1 MGKASRKKQ
10 AKKAQSQQLGK
21 TPKAGAKSAQNS
33 GPSRFFSSDSQRML
47 WLQAAIVFG
56 FAFLLYANTLTHDY
70 AVDDT
75 LVILENRLT
84 KKGFEG
90 IPKLMTTD
98 AFYGFFGEDYKFV
111 AGGRY
116 RPLSLVTFAIE
127 WEIFEDIQF
136 IEHATVA
143 HFVNVLLYAITG
155 VVLLLLLY
163 KLLRTKIPDSWAL
176 TVPFMA
182 ALLYIGHPIHT
193 EAVANIKGRD
203 EIMGFLFAIL
213 TLWFSIRYVTTARM
227 RELIIA
233 LAMYVLALLA
243 KENPITFLAV
253 IPLAMYIFTEA
264 KPPHYAKTLIPLVGL
279 SVIYIYLR
287 QTFTDVALTAETN
300 EVLNQPFL
308 YASTSEKYAT
318 ISHILGKYLKLLF
331 IPHPLT
337 HDYYYN
343 QIPMIGWGNIK
354 ALLPLFVNLG
364 LIGYAFYRL
373 PKKDEMA
380 FAILYY
386 FITLSIV
393 SNIVVVVGT
402 TMSERFLFMP
412 SLGFALAIAVLL
424 QRLASKLQNS
434 NITLQSFFRSPAVL
448 GILLLVLGLYSFK
461 TVHRNQAWK
470 NDFTLFQTD
479 VKHSPNSAKIR
490 NALGGELVAQAK
502 QVESEAKKNEY
513 LNRAI
518 KHLNKAIEIY
528 PTYLNAWLLLGN
540 AHYDLTGD
548 PDQAKQYYE
557 KTLELKP
564 NYFEGNYNL
573 GSIYL
578 ENDRYKEAI
587 PYLEKAVNIEPQKFE
602 ARYNLA
608 EAYLEGGQPDKAID
622 VYNKLLEQR
631 PNMANL
637 YYKLG
642 LAYGKHKG
650 NYDQGI
656 SYLKKAINME
666 PDNATYYEDLG
677 VAYGMKEEYRQA
689 IDAFKK
695 AIDLRPNYAKIYQNL
710 GVTYKQLG
718 NDQKA
723 KEYFQKAQ
731 QLKQSQER

>member
-10 AKKAQSQQLGK
+10 TKQQQDQ
-21 TPKAGAKSAQNS
+21 THTTRSAKSSS
-33 GPSRFFSSDSQRML
+33 GQSFFPKGWLPASNSQRML

-56 FAFLLYANTLTHDY
+56 FAFLLYANTLGHEY

-75 LVILENRLT
+75 LVILKNSLT
-84 KKGFEG
+84 KQG
-90 IPKLMTTD
+90 IEAIPQIMTTD

-127 WEIFEDIQF
+127 WELFGKTPF
-136 IEHATVA
+136 VSHL
-143 HFVNVLLYAITG
+143 VNVLLYGITG
-155 VVLLLLLY
+155 VVLLFLLY
-163 KLLRTKIPDSWAL
+163 RLLNSKIPESWAL

-182 ALLYIGHPIHT
+182 ALLFIGHPIHT

-213 TLWFSIRYVTTARM
+213 TLWFSIRYVMKERM
-227 RELIIA
+227 RELITA
-233 LAMYVLALLA
+233 LVMFMLALLS

-253 IPLAMYIFTEA
+253 IPLAMYVFTDA
-264 KPPHYAKTLIPLVGL
+264 KPQHYAYTMIPLLVL
-279 SVIYIYLR
+279 SGIYIYLR
-287 QTFTDVALTAETN
+287 QTFTDVALDAETN

-308 YASTSEKYAT
+308 YASVAEKYAT

-331 IPHPLT
+331 VPHPLT

-343 QIPMIGWGNIK
+343 QIPMIGWSNIK
-354 ALLPLFVNLG
+354 AWGPLLINLG
-364 LIGYAFYRL
+364 LGGYALYRL
-373 PKKDEMA
+373 PKRDLLS
-380 FAILYY
+380 FSILYY

-424 QRLASKLQNS
+424 QRLASKLSNS
-434 NITLQSFFRSPAVL
+434 SFTAQSVFWSPAVV
-448 GILLLVLGLYSFK
+448 GILIAILGLYSFK

-490 NALGGELVAQAK
+490 NALGGELVAQSK
-502 QVESEAKKNEY
+502 EVDSEATKEEY

-518 KHLNKAIEIY
+518 KHLNKAIDIY

-540 AHYDLTGD
+540 AHYNLTDD
-548 PDQAKQYYE
+548 PDQAKPYYE
-557 KTLELKP
+557 KTIELKP
-564 NYFEGNYNL
+564 SYFEGNYNL

-578 ENDRYKEAI
+578 ENDDYKEAI
-587 PYLEKAVNIEPQKFE
+587 PYLKEAVQIEPQKFE

-608 EAYLEGGQPDKAID
+608 EAYLKGGQPDKAID
-622 VYNKLLEQR
+622 EYNKLLEER
-631 PNMANL
+631 PQMANL

-642 LAYGKHKG
+642 LAYGKRKG
-650 NYDQGI
+650 NYDEGI
-656 SYLKKAINME
+656 RYIKKAIEMDPE
-666 PDNATYYEDLG
+666 NATFYEDLG
-677 VAYGMKEEYRQA
+677 VAYGMKEEYQNA

-695 AIDLRPNYAKIYQNL
+695 AIELRPNYAKIYKNL

-718 NDQKA
+718 NEQKA

-731 QLKQSQER
+731 QLQNK

>member
-1 MGKASRKKQ
+1 
-10 AKKAQSQQLGK
+10 
-21 TPKAGAKSAQNS
+21 
-33 GPSRFFSSDSQRML
+33 ML

-56 FAFLLYANTLTHDY
+56 FAFLLYANTLGHQY

-75 LVILENRLT
+75 LVILDNRLT
-84 KKGFEG
+84 KQGVEA
-90 IPKLMTTD
+90 IPEIMTTD
-98 AFYGFFGEDYKFV
+98 AFYGFFGQDYKFV

-116 RPLSLVTFAIE
+116 RPLSLVTFAVE
-127 WEIFEDIQF
+127 WELFGKAPF
-136 IEHATVA
+136 VSHL
-143 HFVNVLLYAITG
+143 VNVVLYGLTG
-155 VVLLLLLY
+155 VVLLFLFY
-163 KLLRTKIPDSWAL
+163 RLLRTNIPESWAL

-182 ALLYIGHPIHT
+182 ALLYIGHPVHT

-203 EIMGFLFAIL
+203 EIMGFLFAVL
-213 TLWFSIRYVTTARM
+213 TLWFSIRYVMSERI

-233 LAMYVLALLA
+233 LGMFILALLS

-253 IPLAMYIFTEA
+253 IPLAMYVFTGA
-264 KPPHYAKTLIPLVGL
+264 KPLHYAYTMIPLLVL
-279 SVIYIYLR
+279 SGVYIYLR
-287 QTFTDVALTAETN
+287 QTFTDVALDAKTN

-308 YASTSEKYAT
+308 YASVSEKYAT

-331 IPHPLT
+331 IPHPLS

-354 ALLPLFVNLG
+354 SWGLLLINLG
-364 LIGYAFYRL
+364 LGGYALYRL
-373 PKKDEMA
+373 PKRDA
-380 FAILYY
+380 LSFAILYY

-424 QRLASKLQNS
+424 QRLASKLS
-434 NITLQSFFRSPAVL
+434 NTNLTVQSSFWSPAVV
-448 GILLLVLGLYSFK
+448 GILIAVLGLYSFK

-479 VKHSPNSAKIR
+479 VKHSPNSAKLR
-490 NALGGELVAQAK
+490 NALGGELVAQSK
-502 QVESEAKKNEY
+502 EVDSEAKKEQY

-518 KHLNKAIEIY
+518 KHLNKAIDIY

-540 AHYDLTGD
+540 AHYNLTDD
-548 PDQAKQYYE
+548 PDQAKPYYE
-557 KTLELKP
+557 KTIELKP
-564 NYFEGNYNL
+564 SYFEGNYNL

-578 ENDRYKEAI
+578 ENDDYKKAI
-587 PYLEKAVNIEPQKFE
+587 PYLKEAVKIEPQKFE
-602 ARYNLA
+602 PRYNLA
-608 EAYLEGGQPDKAID
+608 EAYLKGGQPDQAIEE
-622 VYNKLLEQR
+622 YNKLLEER
-631 PNMANL
+631 PQMANL

-642 LAYGKHKG
+642 LAYGKRKG
-650 NYDQGI
+650 NYNEGI
-656 SYLKKAINME
+656 RYIKKAIEMDPE
-666 PDNATYYEDLG
+666 NATYYEDLG
-677 VAYGMKEEYRQA
+677 VAYGMKEEYRNA
-689 IDAFKK
+689 IDAFQK

-723 KEYFQKAQ
+723 QEYFQKAQ
-731 QLKQSQER
+731 QLQNK